1 MILYS
6 INARIRHTDASDGI
20 KHSCYKAFGFPNEN
34 IKLQIF
40 FQQNIPIF
48 AALSLRVSVCVCVCI
63 WFPAHCANI
72 IETHGIFSIFSV

>member
-48 AALSLRVSVCVCVCI
+48 AALSLRVSVCVCVYMV
-63 WFPAHCANI
+63 PCALCKYYRNAWY
-72 IETHGIFSIFSV
+72 F